1 MFFIWVG
8 ELSYSPTRFVLQYF
22 HKKGNIMLRIA
33 TVEDAEAILDIYQYY
48 ILNTAITYEYEVP
61 SIEEFRGRIQNT
73 LEQYPYLV
81 CERDGEIVGYAYAS
95 RLHPRAAYDY
105 SAESSIYVR
114 HGLTKGGVGKE
125 LNEAL
130 ESILKMQHV
139 QTIAACIATPE
150 EPDSHLNRNSV
161 EYHTHMGYRMIGE
174 FKRCAY
180 KFHTWYNMVWM
191 EKWLDA
197 HEGEPAPFVPFPE
210 IKKEVEKLL

>member
-1 MFFIWVG
+1 
-8 ELSYSPTRFVLQYF
+8 
-22 HKKGNIMLRIA
+22 MLRIA

-48 ILNTAITYEYEVP
+48 ILNTAITYEYVVP

-125 LNEAL
+125 LNEA
-130 ESILKMQHV
+130 
-139 QTIAACIATPE
+139 
-150 EPDSHLNRNSV
+150 
-161 EYHTHMGYRMIGE
+161 HMGYRMIGE

>member
-1 MFFIWVG
+1 M
-8 ELSYSPTRFVLQYF
+8 
-22 HKKGNIMLRIA
+22 
-33 TVEDAEAILDIYQYY
+33 
-48 ILNTAITYEYEVP
+48 
-61 SIEEFRGRIQNT
+61 
-73 LEQYPYLV
+73 
-81 CERDGEIVGYAYAS
+81 GYAYAS